1 MLRRPLVLTLGSRR
15 PLLGMRTYPLLGM
28 RTYRGHNRIE
38 DMLTASEA
46 CRSLFSSPVM
56 SRRTECYT
64 HAPETGVALARS

>member
-1 MLRRPLVLTLGSRR
+1 MLMLRCPLVLTLTSRR

-28 RTYRGHNRIE
+28 RTYRIE

>member
-1 MLRRPLVLTLGSRR
+1 MLMLRCPLVLTLTSRR
-15 PLLGMRTYPLLGM
+15 PLLGM
-28 RTYRGHNRIE
+28 RIE

>member
-1 MLRRPLVLTLGSRR
+1 MLMLRCPLVLTLTSRR

-28 RTYRGHNRIE
+28 RTYRIE

-56 SRRTECYT
+56 SRRTVCCT
-64 HAPETGVALARS
+64 HP

>member
-46 CRSLFSSPVM
+46 CRSHCLVA
-56 SRRTECYT
+56 CDV
-64 HAPETGVALARS
+64 ETN